1 MTTKILAE
9 SYTCFNA
16 SAKWS

>member
-1 MTTKILAE
+1 MSTKILAE
-9 SYTCFNA
+9 SYTCFDA

>member
-1 MTTKILAE
+1 MTTKILAK
-9 SYTCFNA
+9 SYICFDA

>member
-9 SYTCFNA
+9 SYTCFDA

>member
-9 SYTCFNA
+9 SYTYFDA